1 MVTRMAYAVR
11 TLVEKYGY
19 PVNGAA
25 GIVGN
30 LWAESAVLP
39 GRIEG
44 SAVATPMRAKD
55 FAGVV
60 RDFTPREI
68 MTRDPKLKLGP
79 KLPGVG
85 LAQWTSADR
94 RAKLFK
100 HKYDGE
106 VLGADVLFS
115 VDAQLDYLAV
125 ELRTSYP
132 GVYAVVSAP
141 DVTLNAASD
150 DIVYRF
156 EIPGSILSGGKK
168 LPRDDPK
175 VQAVFK
181 QRRAHGVKALS
192 EYQASVAQRP

>member
-1 MVTRMAYAVR
+1 MVTRMAYAVGV
-11 TLVEKYGY
+11 LVRRYGY

-60 RDFTPREI
+60 RDFTPDEI
-68 MTRDPKLKLGP
+68 MTRDVKLKLGP

-85 LAQWTSADR
+85 LAQWTSSAR
-94 RAKLFK
+94 RANLFK
-100 HKYDGE
+100 HLYE
-106 VLGADVLFS
+106 SRELGTDVLFS

-132 GVYAVVSAP
+132 GVHAVVSAA
-141 DVTLNAASD
+141 DVALDAASD

-181 QRRAHGVKALS
+181 QRRVHGHKALA
-192 EYQASVAQRP
+192 EYSAR